1 MALFREESMNKISSP
16 EQMNDYMRVTGVHV
30 WLILGSVIFLLLAA
44 VLWGMLGTIESKLVA
59 DGSSTDGIAILEVEA
74 EDVNK
79 LAVGQNVEIDG
90 CNGTV
95 QDISVSS
102 GVCRVMITAEG
113 LPDASGTRE
122 VVVERMTPFSL
133 VFRQG
138 EN

>member
-30 WLILGSVIFLLLAA
+30 WVILGSVIFLLFAA
-44 VLWGMLGTIESKLVA
+44 ILWGALGTIESKLVA
-59 DGSSTDGIAILEVEA
+59 NGASVNGIAVLEVEA
-74 EDVNK
+74 EDAAK

-90 CNGTV
+90 CNGNV
-95 QDISVSS
+95 QNISVSS
-102 GVCRVMITAEG
+102 GFCQVVITAEG

-133 VFRQG
+133 VF
-138 EN
+138 